1 MAKDLLKI
9 VSEESLKHFGGKVDE
24 LIKGRNLTRGE
35 ASDLFRQILNDEQPD
50 LQQGRSWL
58 PSPPRGRQLR
68 RSPASGR
75 RYMRWTH

>member
-9 VSEESLKHFGGKVDE
+9 VSEGNLKHFGGKVDE

-50 LQQGRSWL
+50 LQQGAFL
-58 PSPPRGRQLR
+58 AAITAKGRQLR
-68 RSPASGR
+68 RSPASE